1 LVLLLTVTPVAVEQF
16 KEILSQM
23 NKEGA
28 YIRLLING
36 MG

>member
-1 LVLLLTVTPVAVEQF
+1 LLTVTPAAVEQF
-16 KEILSQM
+16 KEVLGQA